1 MRRLPATIGT
11 ALWFVLVV
19 GLFSLLIPWWLTGW
33 RFGEFPAPLR
43 VVGVLLIV
51 AGGAAIVH
59 AFARF
64 VIEGLGTPSPAAP
77 PERLVVGGLYRH
89 VRNPMYVAT
98 LAVLIGQALLF
109 GSLPLLAYAALAALV
124 TWTFVRFYEEPT
136 LTRRFGSD
144 YQTYRAAVPGWLPR
158 PRPWRPDGHP

>member
-1 MRRLPATIGT
+1 MRRLPAAVGT
-11 ALWFVLVV
+11 SLWFVLVV
-19 GLFSLLIPWWLTGW
+19 GLFSVLIPWWLTGW
-33 RFGEFPAPLR
+33 RFGSVPLPAR
-43 VVGVLLIV
+43 VLGGLLLV

-64 VIEGLGTPSPAAP
+64 VVEGLGTPSPAAP

-109 GSLPLLAYAALAALV
+109 GSLVLLGYVAVVFLV
-124 TWTFVRFYEEPT
+124 TWAFVRFYEEPT
-136 LTRRFGSD
+136 LRRRFGAE
-144 YQTYRAAVPGWLPR
+144 YEAYRSAVSGWWPR
-158 PRPWRPDGHP
+158 LRPWRPER